1 MKKVLSIFLA
11 ASLIMPL
18 CACSKSNT
26 EKSPQ
31 ASIEV
36 ADETATTSP
45 EQSPQELIESAMQ
58 VYGWFE
64 MVPLKVNYEDKKQVD
79 GIDLYKIEDERYNTH
94 EKLDS
99 YLKTIFSSDI
109 VDKLWAEN
117 IYKDIDGYLY
127 CADGGRGG
135 NIFIEDV
142 KYDVSQKS
150 DKKIVYNATVTYS
163 KDSGEPENPKIFE
176 FVREKVNDNWVFT
189 SFPYFW

>member
-1 MKKVLSIFLA
+1 
-11 ASLIMPL
+11 MPL
-18 CACSKSNT
+18 CACGKSNT

-31 ASIEV
+31 VSIEV
-36 ADETATTSP
+36 ADENSSATTSP
-45 EQSPQELIESAMQ
+45 EQSPKELIESAMQ

-79 GIDLYKIEDERYNTH
+79 GMDLYKVEDERYNTH
-94 EKLDS
+94 EKLDN
-99 YLKTIFSSDI
+99 YLRTIFSSDI
-109 VDKLWAEN
+109 VDKLWDKN

-127 CADGGRGG
+127 CADGGRGA
-135 NIFIEDV
+135 NNFIEDV

-163 KDSGEPENPKIFE
+163 QDSGETENPKVFE